1 MYDITVATIDLTSDE
16 IDLIKMALEKIQD
29 TTVGVAEVL
38 TIESLLDKLDG
49 R

>member
-29 TTVGVAEVL
+29 TAVGVAEVL